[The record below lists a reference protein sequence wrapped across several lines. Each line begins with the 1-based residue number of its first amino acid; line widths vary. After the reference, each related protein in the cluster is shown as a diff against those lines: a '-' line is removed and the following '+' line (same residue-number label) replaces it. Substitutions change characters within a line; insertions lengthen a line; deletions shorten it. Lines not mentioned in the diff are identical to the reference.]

1 MWKIFYLLVLCYD
14 VYLTLA
20 FYKFTK
26 DDKSKVSWFITVNH
40 GLGTLLIVLGFYIF
54 KWYLAIAIPLITI
67 VLMGFLSSSIGNR
80 VDEILFKN
88 QKPAIILNFIL
99 NQKTKKSKFLYFFL
113 ESLFGAT
120 QEMVLVFLF

>member
-26 DDKSKVSWFITVNH
+26 DDKSKVSWLITVNH
-40 GLGTLLIVLGFYIF
+40 GLGTLLIVLGFFIF

-67 VLMGFLSSSIGNR
+67 VLMGFLGSSIGNR

-99 NQKTKKSKFLYFFL
+99 VTVMANFAMF
-113 ESLFGAT
+113 
-120 QEMVLVFLF
+120 

>member
-26 DDKSKVSWFITVNH
+26 YDKSKVSWLITINH

-67 VLMGFLSSSIGNR
+67 VLMGFLSSSIGNK
-80 VDEILFKN
+80 VDELLFKN

-99 NQKTKKSKFLYFFL
+99 VTVMANF
-113 ESLFGAT
+113 A
-120 QEMVLVFLF
+120 VF

>member
-26 DDKSKVSWFITVNH
+26 DDKSKVSWLITVNH
-40 GLGTLLIVLGFYIF
+40 GLCMLLIVLGFYIF

-80 VDEILFKN
+80 VDETLFKN

-99 NQKTKKSKFLYFFL
+99 VTVMANF
-113 ESLFGAT
+113 A
-120 QEMVLVFLF
+120 VF

>member
-14 VYLTLA
+14 VYLTLS

-26 DDKSKVSWFITVNH
+26 YDKSKVSWLITINH
-40 GLGTLLIVLGFYIF
+40 GLGTLLIVLGFFIF

-80 VDEILFKN
+80 VDETLFKN

-99 NQKTKKSKFLYFFL
+99 VTVMANF
-113 ESLFGAT
+113 A
-120 QEMVLVFLF
+120 VF

>member
-26 DDKSKVSWFITVNH
+26 YDKSKVSWLITVNH

-67 VLMGFLSSSIGNR
+67 VLMGFLSSSIGNK
-80 VDEILFKN
+80 VDEMLFKN
-88 QKPAIILNFIL
+88 QKAAIILNFIL
-99 NQKTKKSKFLYFFL
+99 VTVMANFAAF
-113 ESLFGAT
+113 
-120 QEMVLVFLF
+120 

>member
-26 DDKSKVSWFITVNH
+26 YDKSKVSWLITINH

-99 NQKTKKSKFLYFFL
+99 VTVMANF
-113 ESLFGAT
+113 A
-120 QEMVLVFLF
+120 VF

>member
-26 DDKSKVSWFITVNH
+26 YDKSKVSWLITVNH
-40 GLGTLLIVLGFYIF
+40 GLGTLLIILGFFIF

-67 VLMGFLSSSIGNR
+67 VLMGFLGSSIGNR

-99 NQKTKKSKFLYFFL
+99 VTVMGNF
-113 ESLFGAT
+113 A
-120 QEMVLVFLF
+120 VF

>member
-26 DDKSKVSWFITVNH
+26 DDKSKVSWLITINH
-40 GLGTLLIVLGFYIF
+40 GLGTLFIVLGFYIF

-80 VDEILFKN
+80 VDEILFNN

-99 NQKTKKSKFLYFFL
+99 VTVIGNF
-113 ESLFGAT
+113 A
-120 QEMVLVFLF
+120 VF